1 MFVGKFLKIFNTCVI
16 SAHSFVILSLYFVTC
31 KDVEGRNYIR
41 DKLCGVI
48 MELIHS

>member
-1 MFVGKFLKIFNTCVI
+1 MFVGKFLKPFNTCVI
-16 SAHSFVILSLYFVTC
+16 SAHSFVILSLYFVTY

-48 MELIHS
+48 MELIPS

>member
-16 SAHSFVILSLYFVTC
+16 SAHLLLYFHYTLLPVRML
-31 KDVEGRNYIR
+31 KEGITSGTV
-41 DKLCGVI
+41 CGVI